1 MKVFVAGAT
10 GAVGRPLVARLLKA
24 GHDVVGT
31 TRRKDRAADLRAQ
44 GVEPV
49 IVDAL
54 DADALAAPARRAR
67 PDVVV
72 QQLTAL
78 PQSGTAGASDH
89 AATSRLRVEGT
100 RALLRGTPDARMIA
114 QSFASLT
121 RPDGRPVHDE
131 DAELFVDG
139 PGSVGVN
146 ARALR
151 EMEADVGLAGGLS
164 LRYGFFYGPGT
175 WYHRDGASARGIA
188 EGRIP
193 IVGDGQGRW
202 SWVHVDDVVAA
213 TMAALEQGQG
223 VLNICDDEPAPM
235 AEWLPHAARVLG
247 ADPPPQTPTSLV
259 HETPDQNSST
269 TAQGCRERATL
280 AQRRRLGGSR
290 RGLAGV
296 RASNESSETRPSR
309 RCRAARR
316 ETRPAGKRGNPAIG
330 GRALREDRQGALDCR
345 SCDGCGQADLNLR
358 TEELAK
364 TDTSFNKSRGLLPVR
379 ERETRA

>member
-10 GAVGRPLVARLLKA
+10 GAVGRPLVARLLEA

-31 TRRKDRAADLRAQ
+31 TRRKDRAADLRTQ

-54 DADALAAPARRAR
+54 DTDALAAAARRAR

-78 PQSGTAGASDH
+78 PQAGTAGASDH

-100 RALLRGTPDARMIA
+100 RALLRGAPDARMIA

-151 EMEADVGLAGGLS
+151 EMEADVGRAGGLS

-188 EGRIP
+188 EGRVP

-202 SWVHVDDVVAA
+202 SWVHVDDAVAA
-213 TMAALEQGQG
+213 TMAALERGQG
-223 VLNICDDEPAPM
+223 VLNVCDDEPAPM

-259 HETPDQNSST
+259 HETAGPELVHYGTRMPGASN
-269 TAQGCRERATL
+269 ARAK
-280 AQRRRLGGSR
+280 AALGWIPAWPSWR
-290 RGLAGV
+290 RGFERELGDSAAHAVPG
-296 RASNESSETRPSR
+296 RPS
-309 RCRAARR
+309 
-316 ETRPAGKRGNPAIG
+316 
-330 GRALREDRQGALDCR
+330 
-345 SCDGCGQADLNLR
+345 
-358 TEELAK
+358 
-364 TDTSFNKSRGLLPVR
+364 
-379 ERETRA
+379 

>member
-10 GAVGRPLVARLLKA
+10 GAIGRPLVARLLEA
-24 GHDVVGT
+24 GHDVLGT

-44 GVEPV
+44 GVESV

-54 DADALAAPARRAR
+54 DAAALAAAARRAR
-67 PDVVV
+67 PEVVV

-78 PQSGTAGASDH
+78 PQAGTAGASDH

-100 RALLRGTPDARMIA
+100 RALLRGAPDARMIA

-151 EMEADVGLAGGLS
+151 EMEADVGRAGGLS

-213 TMAALEQGQG
+213 TMAALERGSG
-223 VLNICDDEPAPM
+223 ALNVCDDEPAP
-235 AEWLPHAARVLG
+235 HGRV
-247 ADPPPQTPTSLV
+247 A
-259 HETPDQNSST
+259 
-269 TAQGCRERATL
+269 
-280 AQRRRLGGSR
+280 
-290 RGLAGV
+290 
-296 RASNESSETRPSR
+296 
-309 RCRAARR
+309 AARR
-316 ETRPAGKRGNPAIG
+316 PRARRRSAAADADLACSQNGRTRTRPLRHDHAGSEQRSREGGAWVNPGVA
-330 GRALREDRQGALDCR
+330 
-345 SCDGCGQADLNLR
+345 
-358 TEELAK
+358 
-364 TDTSFNKSRGLLPVR
+364 
-379 ERETRA
+379 